1 MSDLIRL
8 LPDHIANQIA
18 AGEVIQ
24 RPASVVKEMMENA
37 IDAGA
42 DKIHVVIKDA
52 GRTLIR
58 IVDNGKGMSPNDAIL
73 CFDRHATSKVRS
85 ADDLFALTTKGFR
98 GEALASVAAIA
109 HVSLQTRREEDETGR
124 NIVIEGTKIKSN
136 EACVCPVGSTFDVK
150 NLFFNVPARRN
161 FLKTD
166 NVEFNHIREEFERV
180 VLAHP
185 NLGFVLVHND
195 VEIYQLAPGVLRKR
209 IVDVLGKGA
218 NDKLVPVEEKTDI
231 VTLTGFVLKPEFARK
246 TRGEQ
251 YLFVNDRYFRDNYLG
266 HAVNKAFDGLLAA
279 KNFPGYFL
287 YLTVDPK
294 KIDVNVHPTKT
305 EIKFEEDKHIYMIL
319 LSAIKQTLGKY
330 NVMPS
335 LDFDQESSFDLP
347 YSMKNQPVVEPEIKV
362 NPMYNPFNT
371 TSSSGNSKGSSS
383 GFTKAV
389 SAQGFGSKIASPEE
403 WENFYSI
410 EEEVKSEQGVLI
422 EHDEED
428 SNESRECLIKGKYLI
443 TTCRSGLLVIDIQRA
458 FERMIY
464 DELFNNFISNPIE
477 SQALLFPVE
486 KNVSKQEASAWEEQ
500 RQMLS
505 RLGFQWEIN
514 DSVLSLSAVPSVLV
528 QETILTCIDLILE
541 EIAYKTIDKGDI
553 AHLIVRSVASAAGR
567 KKQQLTGDA
576 ANHFIELLFAC
587 SEHALTPSGKKIMQ
601 TLTTDEISN
610 RF

>member
-42 DKIHVVIKDA
+42 DKIHVIIKDA

-58 IVDNGKGMSPNDAIL
+58 IVDNGKGMSPNDAVM
-73 CFDRHATSKVRS
+73 CFDRHATSKVRN

-124 NIVIEGTKIKSN
+124 SIVVEGTKVKSN
-136 EACVCPVGSTFDVK
+136 DACVCPVGTAFDVK

-161 FLKTD
+161 FLKSD

-185 NLGFVLVHND
+185 NLNFTLVHND
-195 VEIYQLAPGVLRKR
+195 VEIYHLIAGGLRKR
-209 IVDVLGKGA
+209 IVDILGKGS

-231 VTLTGFVLKPEFARK
+231 VTLSGYVLKPEFSRK

-266 HAVNKAFDGLLAA
+266 HAVTKAFEGLLAP

-287 YLTVDPK
+287 YLSVDPK

-305 EIKFEEDKHIYMIL
+305 EIKFEEDKHIYMIM
-319 LSAIKQTLGKY
+319 LSAVKQTLGKY

-335 LDFDQESSFDLP
+335 LDFEQETSFELP

-362 NPMYNPFNT
+362 NPMYNPFH
-371 TSSSGNSKGSSS
+371 SSGSSKGSSS

-389 SAQGFGSKIASPEE
+389 SAQGFGKNTASPQD
-403 WENFYSI
+403 WENFYNV
-410 EEEVKSEQGVLI
+410 EDEVKSEQGVLI
-422 EHDEED
+422 DQEDETHETK
-428 SNESRECLIKGKYLI
+428 EYLIKDKYLM
-443 TTCRSGLLVIDIQRA
+443 TTCRSGLMVIDIQRA
-458 FERMIY
+458 FERMVY
-464 DELFNNFISNPIE
+464 DELFNKFISNPIE

-486 KNVSKQEASAWEEQ
+486 RNVSKQEFSAWEEQ
-500 RQMLS
+500 RQMLQ
-505 RLGFQWEIN
+505 RLGFQWEMKDDTLLIA
-514 DSVLSLSAVPSVLV
+514 AVPSVLEP
-528 QETILTCIDLILE
+528 ETIQACIDLILE
-541 EIAYKTIDKGDI
+541 EIAFKTIDKGDI
-553 AHLIVRSVASAAGR
+553 AHLIVRSVASAAG
-567 KKQQLTGDA
+567 KKKHQLSGA
-576 ANHFIELLFAC
+576 AAEQFIELLFAC
-587 SEHALTPSGKKIMQ
+587 PEHAFTPSGKKIMQ
-601 TLTTDEISN
+601 TLTLEEISN

>member
-8 LPDHIANQIA
+8 LPEHIANQIA

-58 IVDNGKGMSPNDAIL
+58 IVDNGNGMSPNDAVM
-73 CFDRHATSKVRS
+73 CFDRHATSKVSS
-85 ADDLFALTTKGFR
+85 ADDLFTLTTKGFR

-109 HVSLQTRREEDETGR
+109 HVSMQTRREEDETGR
-124 NIVIEGTKIKSN
+124 SIVVEGTKIKSN
-136 EACVCPVGSTFDVK
+136 DACVCPLGTTFDVK

-161 FLKTD
+161 FLKSD

-185 NLGFVLVHND
+185 NLSFTLTHND
-195 VEIYQLAPGVLRKR
+195 IEIYQLHQGGLRKR
-209 IVDVLGKGA
+209 IADILGKGA

-231 VTLTGFVLKPEFARK
+231 VSLTGFVLKPEFARK
-246 TRGEQ
+246 SRGEQ

-266 HAVNKAFDGLLAA
+266 HAVSKAFEGLLAP

-287 YLTVDPK
+287 YLTIDPK

-305 EIKFEEDKHIYMIL
+305 EIKFEEDRNIYMII
-319 LSAIKQTLGKY
+319 LSAVKQTLGKY

-335 LDFDQESSFDLP
+335 LDFDQETSFDLP

-362 NPMYNPFNT
+362 NPMYNPFQSN
-371 TSSSGNSKGSSS
+371 SGKGSSS

-389 SAQGFGSKIASPEE
+389 SAQGFGNKTASPQD

-410 EEEVKSEQGVLI
+410 EEEANSEQGILF
-422 EHDEED
+422 DSEEEAT
-428 SNESRECLIKGKYLI
+428 ESRETLIKDRYLI
-443 TTCRSGLLVIDIQRA
+443 TTCRSGLLMIDIQRA
-458 FERMIY
+458 FERMVY
-464 DELFNNFISNPIE
+464 DDLFNRFISNPIE
-477 SQALLFPVE
+477 SQSLLFPVE
-486 KNVSKQEASAWEEQ
+486 KNVSKEELSAWEEQ
-500 RQMLS
+500 EQMLH
-505 RLGFQWEIN
+505 RLGFQWEIK
-514 DSVLSLSAVPSVLV
+514 DDTLMLTAVPSVLV
-528 QETILTCIDLILE
+528 QETIQVCLDLILE
-541 EIAYKTIDKGDI
+541 EIAFKTIDKGDI
-553 AHLIVRSVASAAGR
+553 AHLIVRSVSTAAG
-567 KKQQLTGDA
+567 KKKHQLSGA
-576 ANHFIELLFAC
+576 AAEQFIELLFAC
-587 SEHALTPSGKKIMQ
+587 PEHALSPSGKKIMQ
-601 TLTTDEISN
+601 TLTLDEISN

>member
-8 LPDHIANQIA
+8 LPEHIANQIA

-58 IVDNGKGMSPNDAIL
+58 IVDNGNGMSPNDAVM

-85 ADDLFALTTKGFR
+85 ADDLFTLTTKGFR

-109 HVSLQTRREEDETGR
+109 HVSMQTRREEDDTGR
-124 NIVIEGTKIKSN
+124 SIVVEGTKIKSN
-136 EACVCPVGSTFDVK
+136 DACVCPLGTTFDVK

-161 FLKTD
+161 FMKSD

-185 NLGFVLVHND
+185 NLSFTLTHND
-195 VEIYQLAPGVLRKR
+195 IEIYQLHQGGLRKR
-209 IVDVLGKGA
+209 IADILGKGA

-231 VTLTGFVLKPEFARK
+231 VSLTGFVLKPEFARK
-246 TRGEQ
+246 SRGEQ
-251 YLFVNDRYFRDNYLG
+251 YLFVNDRYFRDNNLG
-266 HAVNKAFDGLLAA
+266 HAVSKAFEGLLAP

-287 YLTVDPK
+287 YLTIDPK

-305 EIKFEEDKHIYMIL
+305 EIKFEEDRHIYMII
-319 LSAIKQTLGKY
+319 LSAVKQTLGKY

-335 LDFDQESSFDLP
+335 LDFDQETSFDLP

-362 NPMYNPFNT
+362 NPMYNPFQSN
-371 TSSSGNSKGSSS
+371 SGKGSSS

-389 SAQGFGSKIASPEE
+389 SAQGFGNKTASTQD

-410 EEEVKSEQGVLI
+410 EEEANSEQGILF
-422 EHDEED
+422 DSEEEAT
-428 SNESRECLIKGKYLI
+428 ESRETLIKDRYLI
-443 TTCRSGLLVIDIQRA
+443 TTCRSGLLMIDIQRA
-458 FERMIY
+458 FERMVY
-464 DELFNNFISNPIE
+464 DDLFNRFISNPIE
-477 SQALLFPVE
+477 SQNLLFPVE
-486 KNVSKQEASAWEEQ
+486 KNVSKEELSAWEEQ
-500 RQMLS
+500 EQMLK
-505 RLGFQWEIN
+505 RLGFQWEIR
-514 DSVLSLSAVPSVLV
+514 DDTLMLTAVPSVLV
-528 QETILTCIDLILE
+528 QESIQVCLDLILE
-541 EIAYKTIDKGDI
+541 EIAFKAIDKGDI
-553 AHLIVRSVASAAGR
+553 AHLIVRSVATAAG
-567 KKQQLTGDA
+567 KKKHQLSGA
-576 ANHFIELLFAC
+576 AAEQFIELLFAC
-587 SEHALTPSGKKIMQ
+587 PEHALSPSGKKIMQ
-601 TLTTDEISN
+601 TLTLDEISN
-610 RF
+610 RL

>member
-1 MSDLIRL
+1 M
-8 LPDHIANQIA
+8 
-18 AGEVIQ
+18 
-24 RPASVVKEMMENA
+24 
-37 IDAGA
+37 
-42 DKIHVVIKDA
+42 
-52 GRTLIR
+52 
-58 IVDNGKGMSPNDAIL
+58 
-73 CFDRHATSKVRS
+73 
-85 ADDLFALTTKGFR
+85 
-98 GEALASVAAIA
+98 
-109 HVSLQTRREEDETGR
+109 
-124 NIVIEGTKIKSN
+124 
-136 EACVCPVGSTFDVK
+136 
-150 NLFFNVPARRN
+150 
-161 FLKTD
+161 
-166 NVEFNHIREEFERV
+166 
-180 VLAHP
+180 
-185 NLGFVLVHND
+185 
-195 VEIYQLAPGVLRKR
+195 
-209 IVDVLGKGA
+209 
-218 NDKLVPVEEKTDI
+218 
-231 VTLTGFVLKPEFARK
+231 
-246 TRGEQ
+246 
-251 YLFVNDRYFRDNYLG
+251 NDRYFRDNYLG
-266 HAVNKAFDGLLAA
+266 HAVNKAFEGLLAA

-362 NPMYNPFNT
+362 NPMYNPFN
-371 TSSSGNSKGSSS
+371 SSSGNSKSSSS

-410 EEEVKSEQGVLI
+410 EEEVKIEQGVLI
-422 EHDEED
+422 EHEED
-428 SNESRECLIKGKYLI
+428 ESSEYRECLIKGKYLI

-464 DELFNNFISNPIE
+464 DELFNKFISNPIE
-477 SQALLFPVE
+477 SQTLLFPVE
-486 KNVSKQEASAWEEQ
+486 KNVSKQEVSAWEEQ

-514 DSVLSLSAVPSVLV
+514 DTILSLSAVPSVLV

-567 KKQQLTGDA
+567 KKHQLTGDA
-576 ANHFIELLFAC
+576 ANHFIELLFG
-587 SEHALTPSGKKIMQ
+587 SPEHALTPSGKKIMQ

>member
-42 DKIHVVIKDA
+42 DKVHVIIKDA

-58 IVDNGKGMSPNDAIL
+58 IVDNGKGMSPNDAVM
-73 CFDRHATSKVRS
+73 CFDRHATSKVRN

-124 NIVIEGTKIKSN
+124 SIVVEGTKIKSN
-136 EACVCPVGSTFDVK
+136 DACVCPVGTAFDVK

-161 FLKTD
+161 FLKSD

-185 NLGFVLVHND
+185 NLNFTLVHNEI
-195 VEIYQLAPGVLRKR
+195 EIYHLIAGGLRKR
-209 IVDVLGKGA
+209 IVDILGKGS
-218 NDKLVPVEEKTDI
+218 NDKLVPVEEITDI
-231 VTLTGFVLKPEFARK
+231 VTLSGYVLKPEFARK

-266 HAVNKAFDGLLAA
+266 HAVTKAFDGLLAP

-287 YLTVDPK
+287 YLNVDPK

-305 EIKFEEDKHIYMIL
+305 EIKFEEDKHIYMII
-319 LSAIKQTLGKY
+319 LSAVKQTLGKY

-335 LDFDQESSFDLP
+335 LDFEQETSFELP
-347 YSMKNQPVVEPEIKV
+347 YAMKNQPVVEPEIKV
-362 NPMYNPFNT
+362 NPMYNPFH
-371 TSSSGNSKGSSS
+371 SGGSSNGSNS

-389 SAQGFGSKIASPEE
+389 SAQGFGRNTASPED
-403 WENFYSI
+403 WENFYNV
-410 EEEVKSEQGVLI
+410 EDEVKSEQGVLI
-422 EHDEED
+422 DQEDEMQETK
-428 SNESRECLIKGKYLI
+428 EYLIKDKYLM
-443 TTCRSGLLVIDIQRA
+443 TTCRSGLMVIDIQRA
-458 FERMIY
+458 FERMVY
-464 DELFNNFISNPIE
+464 DELFNKFISNPIE

-486 KNVSKQEASAWEEQ
+486 RNVSKEEFSAWEDQ
-500 RQMLS
+500 RQMLQ
-505 RLGFQWEIN
+505 RLGFQWEMKDGQLLIA
-514 DSVLSLSAVPSVLV
+514 AVPSVLE
-528 QETILTCIDLILE
+528 QQTIQACIDLILE
-541 EIAYKTIDKGDI
+541 EITFKTIDKGDI
-553 AHLIVRSVASAAGR
+553 AHLIVRSVAASAG
-567 KKQQLTGDA
+567 KKKHQLSGA
-576 ANHFIELLFAC
+576 AAEQFIELLFAC
-587 SEHALTPSGKKIMQ
+587 PEHAFTPSGKKIIQ
-601 TLTTDEISN
+601 TLTLDEISN

>member
-42 DKIHVVIKDA
+42 DKIHVIIKDA

-58 IVDNGKGMSPNDAIL
+58 IVDNGNGMSPNDAVL
-73 CFDRHATSKVRS
+73 CFDRHATSKVRT

-124 NIVIEGTKIKSN
+124 SIVVEGTKIKSN
-136 EACVCPVGSTFDVK
+136 EACVCPIGTTFDVK

-161 FLKTD
+161 FLKSD
-166 NVEFNHIREEFERV
+166 NVEFNHIREEFERI

-185 NLGFVLVHND
+185 TLGFTLSHND
-195 VEIYQLAPGVLRKR
+195 VETYHLTPGILRKR
-209 IVDVLGKGA
+209 IVDILGKGA
-218 NDKLVPVEEKTDI
+218 NDRLVPVEEKTDI
-231 VTLTGFVLKPEFARK
+231 VNLTGYVLKPEFSRK

-266 HAVNKAFDGLLAA
+266 HAVNKAFEGLVAP

-287 YLTVDPK
+287 YLTIDPK

-305 EIKFEEDKHIYMIL
+305 EIKFEEDKHIYMII

-335 LDFDQESSFDLP
+335 LDFEQETSFELP

-362 NPMYNPFNT
+362 NPMYNPFHSN
-371 TSSSGNSKGSSS
+371 SGKGSSS

-389 SAQGFGSKIASPEE
+389 SAQGFGKTAASTQD

-410 EEEVKSEQGVLI
+410 EDEVKDKQGLLI
-422 EHDEED
+422 EAEDEAYAAK
-428 SNESRECLIKGKYLI
+428 ESLIKDKFLI
-443 TTCRSGLLVIDIQRA
+443 TTCRSGLLLIDIQRA
-458 FERMIY
+458 FERMVY
-464 DELFNNFISNPIE
+464 DELFNRFISNPIE
-477 SQALLFPVE
+477 SQSLLFPVE
-486 KNVSKQEASAWEEQ
+486 RNVSKQEHSAWEEQ
-500 RQMLS
+500 QQMLH
-505 RLGFQWEIN
+505 RLGFQWEMKDDTLQI
-514 DSVLSLSAVPSVLV
+514 SAVPSVLE
-528 QETILTCIDLILE
+528 QETIPACVDLILE
-541 EIAYKTIDKGDI
+541 EIAFKTIDKGDI
-553 AHLIVRSVASAAGR
+553 AHLIVRSVAAAAGR
-567 KKQQLTGDA
+567 KKHQLSGA
-576 ANHFIELLFAC
+576 AADQFIELLFAC
-587 SEHALTPSGKKIMQ
+587 PEHALTPSGKKIMQ
-601 TLTTDEISN
+601 TLTLDEISN

>member
-42 DKIHVVIKDA
+42 DKIHVIIKDA

-58 IVDNGKGMSPNDAIL
+58 IVDNGKGMSPNDAVM
-73 CFDRHATSKVRS
+73 CFDRHATSKVRN

-124 NIVIEGTKIKSN
+124 SIVVEGTKIKSN
-136 EACVCPVGSTFDVK
+136 DACVCPVGTAFDVK

-161 FLKTD
+161 FLKSD

-185 NLGFVLVHND
+185 NLNFTLVHND
-195 VEIYQLAPGVLRKR
+195 VEIYHLIAGGLRKR
-209 IVDVLGKGA
+209 IVDILGKGS

-231 VTLTGFVLKPEFARK
+231 VTLSGYVLKPEFARK

-266 HAVNKAFDGLLAA
+266 HAVTKAFEGLLAP

-287 YLTVDPK
+287 YLSVDPK

-305 EIKFEEDKHIYMIL
+305 EIKFEEDKHIYMII
-319 LSAIKQTLGKY
+319 LSAVKQTLGKY

-335 LDFDQESSFDLP
+335 LDFEQETSFELP

-362 NPMYNPFNT
+362 NPMYNPFH
-371 TSSSGNSKGSSS
+371 SSGISKGSSS

-389 SAQGFGSKIASPEE
+389 SAQGFGKNTASPQD
-403 WENFYSI
+403 WENFYNV
-410 EEEVKSEQGVLI
+410 EDEVKSEQGVLI
-422 EHDEED
+422 DQEDETHETK
-428 SNESRECLIKGKYLI
+428 EYLIKDKYLM
-443 TTCRSGLLVIDIQRA
+443 TTCRSGLMVIDIQRA
-458 FERMIY
+458 FERMVY
-464 DELFNNFISNPIE
+464 DELFNKFISNPIE

-486 KNVSKQEASAWEEQ
+486 RSVDKQEFSAWEEQ
-500 RQMLS
+500 RQMLQ
-505 RLGFQWEIN
+505 RLGFQWETKDDI
-514 DSVLSLSAVPSVLV
+514 LLIAAVPSVLEP
-528 QETILTCIDLILE
+528 ETIQACIDLILE
-541 EIAYKTIDKGDI
+541 EIAFKTIDKGDI
-553 AHLIVRSVASAAGR
+553 AHLIVRSVASAAG
-567 KKQQLTGDA
+567 KKKHQLSGA
-576 ANHFIELLFAC
+576 AAEQFIELLFAC
-587 SEHALTPSGKKIMQ
+587 PEHAFTPSGKKIMQ
-601 TLTTDEISN
+601 TLTLDEISN

>member
-8 LPDHIANQIA
+8 LPEHIANQIA

-58 IVDNGKGMSPNDAIL
+58 IVDNGNGMSPNDAVM

-85 ADDLFALTTKGFR
+85 ADDLFTLTTKGFR

-109 HVSLQTRREEDETGR
+109 HVSMQTRREEDETGR
-124 NIVIEGTKIKSN
+124 SIVVEGTKIKSN
-136 EACVCPVGSTFDVK
+136 DACVCPLGTTFDVK

-161 FLKTD
+161 FMKSD

-185 NLGFVLVHND
+185 NLSFTLTHND
-195 VEIYQLAPGVLRKR
+195 IEIYQLHQGGLRKR
-209 IVDVLGKGA
+209 IVDILGKGA

-231 VTLTGFVLKPEFARK
+231 VSLTGFVLKPEFARK
-246 TRGEQ
+246 SRGEQ

-266 HAVNKAFDGLLAA
+266 HAVSKAFEGLLAP

-287 YLTVDPK
+287 YLTIDPK

-305 EIKFEEDKHIYMIL
+305 EIKFEEDKHIYMII
-319 LSAIKQTLGKY
+319 LSAIKQTLGKH
-330 NVMPS
+330 NVMPT
-335 LDFDQESSFDLP
+335 LDFDQETSFDLP
-347 YSMKNQPVVEPEIKV
+347 YSMRNQPVIEPEIKV
-362 NPMYNPFNT
+362 NPMYNPFQSN
-371 TSSSGNSKGSSS
+371 SGKGSSS

-389 SAQGFGSKIASPEE
+389 RAQGFGNNTASPQD

-410 EEEVKSEQGVLI
+410 EDEVKTEQGLLI
-422 EHDEED
+422 ESEEETH
-428 SNESRECLIKGKYLI
+428 ESKESLIKDKYLI
-443 TTCRSGLLVIDIQRA
+443 TTCRSGLLMIDIQRA
-458 FERMIY
+458 FERMVY
-464 DELFNNFISNPIE
+464 DELFNRFISNPIE
-477 SQALLFPVE
+477 SQSLLFPVE
-486 KNVSKQEASAWEEQ
+486 KNVSKEEFSSWEEQ
-500 RQMLS
+500 QQMLH
-505 RLGFQWEIN
+505 RLGFQWDMKDDTLLI
-514 DSVLSLSAVPSVLV
+514 SAVPSVLE
-528 QETILTCIDLILE
+528 QETILACIDLILE
-541 EIAYKTIDKGDI
+541 EIAYKNIDKGDI
-553 AHLIVRSVASAAGR
+553 AHLIVRSVATAAG
-567 KKQQLTGDA
+567 KKKHQLSGA
-576 ANHFIELLFAC
+576 AAEQFIELLFAC
-587 SEHALTPSGKKIMQ
+587 PEHALSPSGKKIMQ
-601 TLTTDEISN
+601 TLTLDEISN

>member
-8 LPDHIANQIA
+8 LPEHIANQIA

-58 IVDNGKGMSPNDAIL
+58 IVDNGNGMSPNDAVM

-85 ADDLFALTTKGFR
+85 ADDLFTLTTKGFR

-109 HVSLQTRREEDETGR
+109 HVSMQTRREEDETGR
-124 NIVIEGTKIKSN
+124 SIVVEGTKIKSN
-136 EACVCPVGSTFDVK
+136 DACVCPLGTTFDVK

-161 FLKTD
+161 FLKSD

-185 NLGFVLVHND
+185 NLSFTLNHND
-195 VEIYQLAPGVLRKR
+195 VEIYHLHQGGLRKR
-209 IVDVLGKGA
+209 IADILGKGA

-231 VTLTGFVLKPEFARK
+231 VSLTGFVLKPEFARK
-246 TRGEQ
+246 SRGEQ
-251 YLFVNDRYFRDNYLG
+251 YLFVNDRYFRDNNLG
-266 HAVNKAFDGLLAA
+266 HAVSKAFEGLLAP

-287 YLTVDPK
+287 YLTIDPK

-305 EIKFEEDKHIYMIL
+305 EIKFEEDRHIYMII
-319 LSAIKQTLGKY
+319 LSAVKQTLGKY

-335 LDFDQESSFDLP
+335 LDFDQETSFDLP

-362 NPMYNPFNT
+362 NPMYNPFQSN
-371 TSSSGNSKGSSS
+371 SGKGSSS

-389 SAQGFGSKIASPEE
+389 SAQGFGNKTASPQD

-410 EEEVKSEQGVLI
+410 EEEANSEQGILF
-422 EHDEED
+422 DSEEEAT
-428 SNESRECLIKGKYLI
+428 ESRETLIKDRYLI
-443 TTCRSGLLVIDIQRA
+443 TTCRSGLLMIDIQRA
-458 FERMIY
+458 FERMVY
-464 DELFNNFISNPIE
+464 DDLFNRFISNPIE
-477 SQALLFPVE
+477 SQNLLFPVE
-486 KNVSKQEASAWEEQ
+486 KNVSKDELSAWEEQ
-500 RQMLS
+500 EQMLK
-505 RLGFQWEIN
+505 RLGFQWEIR
-514 DSVLSLSAVPSVLV
+514 DDTLMLTAVPSVLV
-528 QETILTCIDLILE
+528 QESIQVCLDLILE
-541 EIAYKTIDKGDI
+541 EIAFKAIDKGDI
-553 AHLIVRSVASAAGR
+553 AHLIVRSVATAAG
-567 KKQQLTGDA
+567 KKKHQLSVA
-576 ANHFIELLFAC
+576 AAEQFIELLFAC
-587 SEHALTPSGKKIMQ
+587 PEHALSPSGKKIMQ
-601 TLTTDEISN
+601 TLTLDEISN
-610 RF
+610 RL